1 MKTTK
6 EKIKESINKLDIA
19 KSRLE
24 YNPKSE
30 DVGEAIEIIIDVLN
44 TLENT
49 KNMMIE

>member
-19 KSRLE
+19 KFRLE
-24 YNPKSE
+24 DNPKEE
-30 DVGEAIEIIIDVLN
+30 DVGAAIEIIIDVLK
-44 TLENT
+44 TLEKT